1 MRGGCLENRPSIT
14 LAGAFDCGA
23 GELARQIDMFTFKQ
37 LLTSKTMTERIA
49 ITGLGMVSACGIGP
63 ETFLENILQ
72 GQSGIGLIDLFPG
85 SIPPGHAGGQCK
97 DFTESTAKKKY
108 LKPQRKSIKVMCRD
122 IQLGVASANIAMEH
136 SGLEL
141 DEEQRARLGVEF
153 GADLMLSPPEVI
165 AKATFE
171 SRDEQGIPTDTKWGE
186 KGIAQMEPLW
196 LLKYL
201 PNMPSCHISIHADA
215 RGPSNSLTLEE
226 TTGNMSIG
234 ESLRIIRRG
243 QADAMIAGTTGTRL
257 HIIKSL
263 NFTSMNELADPEGL
277 SPQELLRPFDKNRRG
292 EVVGEGACAIIL
304 EREELAKKRQ
314 ADIYGWIL
322 SVGSSCVRTPREGG
336 NPRQAIANAIRM
348 ALKHA
353 QLSPEDIG
361 HINAHGCGAKDL
373 DAAEAAA
380 IHDVFGSHASSVPV
394 TAMKPYFG
402 NCGAGSGSLELA
414 ASLLAMKQ
422 GVIPHTLN
430 YEQPDPECELNVVHK
445 EPLKADRKHFLKLSV
460 SRSGRASATVVES
473 V

>member
-1 MRGGCLENRPSIT
+1 
-14 LAGAFDCGA
+14 
-23 GELARQIDMFTFKQ
+23 
-37 LLTSKTMTERIA
+37 MTERIA
-49 ITGLGMVSACGIGP
+49 ITGLGMVSACGIGA
-63 ETFLENILQ
+63 EEFLENILQ
-72 GQSGIGLIDLFPG
+72 GKSGIGPIDLFPG
-85 SIPPGHAGGQCK
+85 DAPPGHIGGQCREFN
-97 DFTESTAKKKY
+97 DSTVKKKY

-122 IQLGVASANIAMEH
+122 IQLGVASANLAMEH

-141 DEEQRARLGVEF
+141 DEQQRARLGVEF
-153 GADLMLSPPEVI
+153 GADLMLSPPDVI

-171 SRDEQGIPTDTKWGE
+171 SRNEQGVPTDTIWGE

-243 QADAMIAGTTGTRL
+243 QADAMISGTTGTRL
-257 HIIKSL
+257 HIIKSI
-263 NFTSMNELADPEGL
+263 NFTSLKELADPEGL
-277 SPQELLRPFDKNRRG
+277 EPSEVLRPFDSNRRG

-304 EREELAKKRQ
+304 EREELAAKRD
-314 ADIYGWIL
+314 ANVFGWIL
-322 SVGSSCVRTPREGG
+322 SVGSSCVRTPSEGG
-336 NPRQAIANAIRM
+336 NPRLALVNAIKM

-353 QLSPEDIG
+353 GVNLDQIG

-380 IHDVFGSHASSVPV
+380 IHEVFGSLASEIPV
-394 TAMKPYFG
+394 TALKPYFG

-414 ASLLAMKQ
+414 GSLLAMKQ
-422 GVIPHTLN
+422 GLVPQTLN
-430 YEQPDPECELNVVHK
+430 YETPDPECELNIVRG
-445 EPLKADRKHFLKLSV
+445 EPQKVDRKHFLKLSI
-460 SRSGRASATVVES
+460 SRSGRASAIVVES

>member
-1 MRGGCLENRPSIT
+1 
-14 LAGAFDCGA
+14 
-23 GELARQIDMFTFKQ
+23 
-37 LLTSKTMTERIA
+37 MTERIA
-49 ITGLGMVSACGIGP
+49 ITGLGMISACGIGAD
-63 ETFLENILQ
+63 TFLENILQ
-72 GQSGIGLIDLFPG
+72 GNSGIGPIDLFPG
-85 SIPPGHAGGQCK
+85 DAPPGHIGGQCR
-97 DFTESTAKKKY
+97 DFNDSTIKKKY
-108 LKPQRKSIKVMCRD
+108 LRPQRKSIKVMCRD

-141 DEEQRARLGVEF
+141 NEEQRSRLGVEF
-153 GADLMLSPPEVI
+153 GADLMLSPPDVI

-171 SRDEQGIPTDTKWGE
+171 SRNEQGMPTDTIWGD

-226 TTGNMSIG
+226 TTGNMTIG

-257 HIIKSL
+257 HIIKSI
-263 NFTSMNELADPEGL
+263 NYTSLHELADPAGL
-277 SPQELLRPFDKNRRG
+277 APEETLKPFDKNRRG
-292 EVVGEGACAIIL
+292 EVVGEGACAMIL
-304 EREELAKKRQ
+304 EREELAKTRE
-314 ADIYGWIL
+314 ANIFGWIL

-336 NPRQAIANAIRM
+336 NPRQAIVNAIKM

-353 QLSPEDIG
+353 QVNPEQIG

-373 DAAEAAA
+373 DVAEAAA
-380 IHDVFGSHASSVPV
+380 IHEVFGSLASTVPV
-394 TAMKPYFG
+394 TAIKPYFG

-422 GVIPHTLN
+422 GLVPHTLN
-430 YEQPDPECELNVVHK
+430 YETPDPECELNIVRK
-445 EPLKADRKHFLKLSV
+445 EPLKIDRKHFLKLSI
-460 SRSGRASATVVES
+460 SRTGRASATVVES